1 MKKTVKISLSI
12 ATGLALLAGGFA
24 SGIAYSNA
32 THEPPAEKSGGKL
45 TIYPTI
51 YITGSDGQISS
62 IDPMITEILKDKTVH
77 AERGLEIVVNKD
89 NSLKVSGKLDK
100 RSHNPI
106 IEVGMEKG
114 TNNSTKYE
122 EALHAVMSYLA
133 GKYDVPYVNV
143 MGYSAG
149 GSGVYHYLIDY
160 SFDRS
165 LPPVKKFL
173 SLDGQYNASTAQP
186 DQDYKEV
193 LQTGAKIQSKYYKFW
208 LDNYQKLSP
217 DIQVSFL
224 AGNYNTKEE
233 TDGVVPWADT
243 FSVYWLLQKNGNPVS
258 YHIFD
263 GPYSDHAHVAQNE
276 KAINYAKVFFYQ

>member
-1 MKKTVKISLSI
+1 MKKSWKISL
-12 ATGLALLAGGFA
+12 ATVAGLALLAAGF
-24 SGIAYSNA
+24 GTGVIYSNA
-32 THEPPAEKSGGKL
+32 THEPPVEKSNGK
-45 TIYPTI
+45 TTVYPTI

-62 IDPMITEILKDKTVH
+62 IDPMIKEILKDKTVH
-77 AERGLEIVVNKD
+77 AQRGLEIVVNTD
-89 NSLKVSGKLDK
+89 NSLKVSGKID
-100 RSHNPI
+100 SHNHNPI

-122 EALHAVMSYLA
+122 EALHSVMSYLA
-133 GKYDVPYVNV
+133 DKYNVPYANV

-186 DQDYKEV
+186 DQTYQEV
-193 LQTGAKIQSKYYKFW
+193 LASGPKIKSKYYQFW

-263 GPYSDHAHVAQNE
+263 GANSDHAHVAEND